1 MAGQVVGQVL
11 GRCDVTGL
19 HLVRVGWLIQQS
31 TNLPDHKD
39 FVWQLFFFPRLE
51 ILADAKITRQ
61 VQLQLSELAEPHLHL
76 MMHLCLDYMTWN
88 CFHLRVLSATGSPEG
103 EGSALSLGAGG
114 LQKILG
120 FTCSEQALVQCT
132 DSTFPLAS
140 GKQLVHV
147 CSGPAKLR
155 YQWIPDEVHEVLGLR
170 QLFRTVQSIFQN
182 LCHIQPCS
190 AGGWKHVD
198 SNVDSTSQSS
208 HSKPA
213 TIKQCVH

>member
-1 MAGQVVGQVL
+1 ML
-11 GRCDVTGL
+11 GRLWSALVGGGRRRRCSIVDRSRSDSVPGSGGCLVGSGRLWSALVGSGGRFCTIFGSRTPTKDSWL
-19 HLVRVGWLIQQS
+19 HL
-31 TNLPDHKD
+31 
-39 FVWQLFFFPRLE
+39 
-51 ILADAKITRQ
+51 
-61 VQLQLSELAEPHLHL
+61 
-76 MMHLCLDYMTWN
+76 C
-88 CFHLRVLSATGSPEG
+88 
-103 EGSALSLGAGG
+103 
-114 LQKILG
+114 
-120 FTCSEQALVQCT
+120 EQALVQCT

-155 YQWIPDEVHEVLGLR
+155 YQWIPAEVHEVLGLR